1 MKKGLFLV
9 VVLLIVG
16 AIVFFLSGNPL
27 GQLVKMAI
35 EEFGPKMTQ
44 AEVSVGAV
52 NISASDGEGS
62 IAGLKLGNP
71 KGFKTTHA
79 LKADRIALSLEPSSL
94 TKDVVLIR
102 KIALDGPHI
111 IYEKNDNG
119 VTNFD
124 AIQRNIEQYLGTSG
138 SKSKDNSEKSGD
150 TKKMIIESFSVR
162 NAKVSYSGLMD
173 VDINLPDI
181 ELRDIGKKTGG
192 VDASNLAKAIV
203 SELNARIMQ
212 AVTKA
217 VTSSVGAAVDSTK
230 KAIKG
235 FIGK

>member
-1 MKKGLFLV
+1 MFLV
-9 VVLLIVG
+9 VALLIVG
-16 AIVFFLSGNPL
+16 AAVFFLSGNPL
-27 GQLVKMAI
+27 GHLVKMAI

-44 AEVSVGAV
+44 AEVSVGAIA
-52 NISASDGEGS
+52 ISATDGEGS
-62 IAGLKLGNP
+62 ISNLKLGNP
-71 KGFKTTHA
+71 KGFKSNHA
-79 LKADRIALSLEPSSL
+79 LKADKIALALEPSSL
-94 TKDVVLIR
+94 TKDVVVIR
-102 KIALDGPHI
+102 KIALDSPHI
-111 IYEKNDNG
+111 IYEKNSNG

-138 SKSKDNSEKSGD
+138 GKNKDSSEKSGD

-192 VDASNLAKAIV
+192 VDAANLAKAII
-203 SELNARIMQ
+203 SELNARTMQ
-212 AVTKA
+212 AAAKSVTN
-217 VTSSVGAAVDSTK
+217 SVGAATDSAK

>member
-1 MKKGLFLV
+1 MKKGLLLV
-9 VVLLIVG
+9 VALVIVG
-16 AIVFFLSGNPL
+16 AIVFFLTGNPL
-27 GQLVKMAI
+27 GHLVKMAI

-52 NISASDGEGS
+52 SISASDGEGS

-71 KGFKTTHA
+71 KGFKTDYA
-79 LKADRIALSLEPSSL
+79 LRADKIALSLEPSSL

-111 IYEKNDNG
+111 IYEKNSNG

-124 AIQRNIEQYLGTSG
+124 AIQRNVEQYLGTSG
-138 SKSKDNSEKSGD
+138 SKDSREKSGD

-162 NAKVSYSGLMD
+162 NAKVSYSGLVD
-173 VDINLPDI
+173 VDLNLPDI

-192 VDASNLAKAIV
+192 VDTANLAKVII
-203 SELNARIMQ
+203 SELNAQIL
-212 AVTKA
+212 KA
-217 VTSSVGAAVDSTK
+217 VAKSVTDSVGAAAD
-230 KAIKG
+230 KAKDAFKG
-235 FIGK
+235 LLGK